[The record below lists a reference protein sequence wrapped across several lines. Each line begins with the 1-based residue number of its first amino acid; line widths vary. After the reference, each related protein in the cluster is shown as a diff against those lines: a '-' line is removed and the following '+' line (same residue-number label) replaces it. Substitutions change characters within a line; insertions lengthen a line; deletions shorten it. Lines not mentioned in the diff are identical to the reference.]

1 MTRLMLVKGFIQKN
15 EDEEVTWR
23 WVTPVSVSWTCARVA
38 FLNDNHKR
46 YREVRMGVW
55 KRVRQ
60 ERFRIDYLDFDLIVV
75 DRDVQI
81 LALNTRQIWG
91 KQGNE
96 KR

>member
-1 MTRLMLVKGFIQKN
+1 MDVCTSGL
-15 EDEEVTWR
+15 D
-23 WVTPVSVSWTCARVA
+23 
-38 FLNDNHKR
+38 DNHKR
-46 YREVRMGVW
+46 HREVRMSVW